1 MQLQIWFWSQ
11 KPKEE
16 RKKEGFFLMVFSSS
30 KSREGKSKNSFVLR
44 WRQLAAAEAGVG
56 GLQCLVEQLWSPL
69 KSHNY
74 CRHNSPFFSSPTQV
88 FVVVCV
94 SFSSDPAVYEPCGF
108 FKTIYCIA
116 WILVKDVNKLEK
128 KISEHRRVVSFATLL
143 KCMKKPYWLQTFQ
156 WKTKRGDPPLIID
169 FDIDSSDNWI
179 VVCSC

>member
-1 MQLQIWFWSQ
+1 
-11 KPKEE
+11 
-16 RKKEGFFLMVFSSS
+16 MVFSSS

-94 SFSSDPAVYEPCGF
+94 SFSSDPGR
-108 FKTIYCIA
+108 I
-116 WILVKDVNKLEK
+116 
-128 KISEHRRVVSFATLL
+128 
-143 KCMKKPYWLQTFQ
+143 
-156 WKTKRGDPPLIID
+156 
-169 FDIDSSDNWI
+169 
-179 VVCSC
+179 